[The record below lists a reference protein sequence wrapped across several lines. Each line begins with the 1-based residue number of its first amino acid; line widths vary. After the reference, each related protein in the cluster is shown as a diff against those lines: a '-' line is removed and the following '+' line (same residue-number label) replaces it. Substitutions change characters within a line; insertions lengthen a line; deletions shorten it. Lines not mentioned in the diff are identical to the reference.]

1 MTDHKK
7 ILEIYKSRNNLLDIL
22 ESINYNV
29 SDYKGFSI
37 SEIDTLVRNKQ
48 LDMLVTNK
56 DNEKKNYIKYFIEK
70 SLRPQNLHDMIDD
83 LFNIEEILDKKDNLI
98 IIIKDEPNET
108 IQKLLSELFVNDGH
122 FVIVINIQRLQF
134 NILNHSMVPKH
145 NILDSKEK
153 DLVIKE
159 FNIQDDNIPNISR
172 FDPVAQV
179 IGIRPGEYCE
189 IIRPSKTS
197 ITSKYYRICSN

>member
-56 DNEKKNYIKYFIEK
+56 DNKKNYIKYFIEK

-98 IIIKDEPNET
+98 VIIKDEPNET

>member
-56 DNEKKNYIKYFIEK
+56 DNKKNYFKYFIEK

-98 IIIKDEPNET
+98 VIIKDEPNET

>member
-56 DNEKKNYIKYFIEK
+56 DNKKNYIKYFIEK

-98 IIIKDEPNET
+98 VIIKDEPNET
-108 IQKLLSELFVNDGH
+108 IQKLLSELFVN
-122 FVIVINIQRLQF
+122 
-134 NILNHSMVPKH
+134 
-145 NILDSKEK
+145 
-153 DLVIKE
+153 
-159 FNIQDDNIPNISR
+159 DNIPNISR

>member
-48 LDMLVTNK
+48 LDMLVKNK
-56 DNEKKNYIKYFIEK
+56 DNKKNYIKYFIEK

-98 IIIKDEPNET
+98 VIIKDEPNET